1 METTQ
6 SSSLN
11 CLVHAQAF
19 ETAWA
24 YFSQSGGR
32 LYSAECRRAA
42 RRFIESLRTLG
53 PADPRVLAPMELVAD
68 HPVEVGALLKEVE
81 AWARGAESAFL
92 EEKLRTPFFVL
103 IQGVKGL
110 LVRELGIDI
119 PISIGGGADAS
130 FSARVLRWKAHLPS
144 ILLDQGDLDGR
155 IAEASRS
162 ESIVVVGDIRRSQDL
177 MTYAASPDD
186 FSRRMVVFI
195 QKTRDL
201 IDANAGF
208 FDKFT
213 GDGFIVY
220 FNEALCRAAGRS
232 HIDRFLRFVKA
243 EAAFAQELFSDWA
256 GLIRKRPTG
265 PIGLAM
271 GADIGK
277 VAFHDVQDHLVAVG
291 DAIVW
296 AARMAEAA
304 NAGEVLVNNLLQS
317 KLTAVYTRIL
327 TFAPREAQTKAGETF
342 LAQVL
347 QPQSVDR

>member
-1 METTQ
+1 METQ

-24 YFSQSGGR
+24 YFSQSAGR
-32 LYSAECRRAA
+32 LYSDECRRAA
-42 RRFIESLRTLG
+42 RRFVESLRTLG
-53 PADPRVLAPMELVAD
+53 PADPRVLAPMELIAG
-68 HPVEVGALLKEVE
+68 HPVDVGVLLQDVE
-81 AWARGAESAFL
+81 DWARGGEPLFL
-92 EEKLRTPFFVL
+92 DEELRTPFFVL

-110 LVRELGIDI
+110 LVRDLGIDV
-119 PISIGGGADAS
+119 PISIGAGADAS

-144 ILLDQGDLDGR
+144 VLLEREDLDDLVF
-155 IAEASRS
+155 EASQS

-177 MTYAASPDD
+177 MTYAATPDD

-201 IDANAGF
+201 IDENAGF

-232 HIDRFLRFVKA
+232 HIDRFLSFVKA
-243 EAAFAQELFSDWA
+243 QSAFGQDLFQDWA

-271 GADIGK
+271 GADIGR
-277 VAFHDVQDHLVAVG
+277 VAFHDVHDHLVAVG

-296 AARMAEAA
+296 AARMAAAA
-304 NAGEVLVNNLLQS
+304 NAGEVLVNNLLQA

-327 TFAPREAQTKAGETF
+327 GFSPREAQTKSGESF

-347 QPQSVDR
+347 NPQTGDR